1 MDCLLRMNR
10 IKKKNVVSSK
20 GITLR
25 LSRWMY
31 FLQIFNDCLLMIFK
45 KNIDQKLTDLMTN
58 TQCIIVPY
66 HGGGRIKKI
75 NAWYLN
81 TLMVYL

>member
-1 MDCLLRMNR
+1 MAEKLN
-10 IKKKNVVSSK
+10 K
-20 GITLR
+20 
-25 LSRWMY
+25 Y
-31 FLQIFNDCLLMIFK
+31 FASVFTRDSTG
-45 KNIDQKLTDLMTN
+45 NIPKSEKEN
-58 TQCIIVPY
+58 VPY